1 MTEDRQRMAEAKVAS
16 ARVLFIVMSSEVETS
31 LTVVWNSKRFLD
43 YAFAPLGMTRDGRR
57 RRK

>member
-1 MTEDRQRMAEAKVAS
+1 MTEDRQRMAEAEVAS

-43 YAFAPLGMTRDGRR
+43 YAFASLGMTRDRRR